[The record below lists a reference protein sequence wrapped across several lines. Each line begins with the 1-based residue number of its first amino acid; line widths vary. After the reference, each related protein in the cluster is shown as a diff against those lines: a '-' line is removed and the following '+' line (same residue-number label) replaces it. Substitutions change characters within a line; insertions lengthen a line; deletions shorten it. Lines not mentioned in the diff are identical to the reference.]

1 MVVFLTSLSLHFL
14 TRYSALPSSSQNCAT
29 FLSISRRHQFVLCE
43 HRSCES
49 SGKNTKKGCWAL
61 AFRHRNG
68 FGDRVSALTVQV
80 RVQMR
85 SREFMSLERYS
96 LVGGGRF
103 PEVSTC
109 ATRADEPPH
118 TAIHHQTDHCRSPTL
133 RGRPFPSPEGMVPLT
148 TPQPHRLAF
157 CVGNSIAKHHTCTS
171 SMETHL
177 CRFF

>member
-1 MVVFLTSLSLHFL
+1 MNTDRVKAVEKIQKKD
-14 TRYSALPSSSQNCAT
+14 PNCPLIYAV
-29 FLSISRRHQFVLCE
+29 H
-43 HRSCES
+43 
-49 SGKNTKKGCWAL
+49 WAL

-118 TAIHHQTDHCRSPTL
+118 TAIHHQTDHCR
-133 RGRPFPSPEGMVPLT
+133 
-148 TPQPHRLAF
+148 
-157 CVGNSIAKHHTCTS
+157 
-171 SMETHL
+171 
-177 CRFF
+177 